1 MDQTH
6 PRPSP
11 QRDPAAQ
18 AEVTSSG
25 RPVVAV
31 LNGPNLNL
39 LGARNPEVYGRD
51 TLADVERRCEERAAA
66 YGLVADC
73 RQSNHEGVLIDWVH
87 ELRTSCVGL
96 IVNAGGYTH
105 TSVALRDA
113 LETVEAPVIEVHISD
128 IHAREEFRHHSY
140 VEQVAAAQ
148 IAGHGIA
155 GYEEAI
161 DLVAR
166 LAGAQPGQPDQTV

>member
-1 MDQTH
+1 MSAAT
-6 PRPSP
+6 PSDP
-11 QRDPAAQ
+11 SAAPAAP
-18 AEVTSSG
+18 ASGVTDG
-25 RPVVAV
+25 TVVV

-39 LGARNPEVYGRD
+39 LGTRNPEVYGRD
-51 TLADVERRCEERAAA
+51 TLADVERRCEARAAA
-66 YGLVADC
+66 YGLEVDA

-87 ELRTSCVGL
+87 EVRTSCVGL
-96 IVNAGGYTH
+96 VVNAGGYTH

-113 LETVEAPVIEVHISD
+113 LETVEAPVVEVHISD
-128 IHAREEFRHHSY
+128 IHAREPFRHHSY
-140 VEQVAAAQ
+140 VESVAVAQ

-166 LAGAQPGQPDQTV
+166 LTGHATPDQAV

>member
-1 MDQTH
+1 MDQTY
-6 PRPSP
+6 PRQSHRPAFAP
-11 QRDPAAQ
+11 QAD
-18 AEVTSSG
+18 VTTSG
-25 RPVVAV
+25 RSVVAV

-39 LGARNPEVYGRD
+39 LGTRNPEVYGRD
-51 TLADVERRCEERAAA
+51 TLADVERRCEERAAS

-87 ELRTSCVGL
+87 ELRTICVGL
-96 IVNAGGYTH
+96 IINAGGYTH

-166 LAGAQPGQPDQTV
+166 LAGDQTDHPV